1 MPPGAT
7 CGASDGRHLGN
18 LVAVTAAQIVVLV
31 VGTLLSLA
39 GVAIVLRRELASSE
53 VRRRVSAG
61 RDLVEL
67 LLPALGLV
75 LLVVL
80 AWRTVG

>member
-1 MPPGAT
+1 M
-7 CGASDGRHLGN
+7 
-18 LVAVTAAQIVVLV
+18 TAAQIVVLV